1 MEGLFSE
8 FYGIYF
14 IQTKETFVFAAPR
27 TMNCAKTVTMAPRRC
42 NTRLDVWQSG
52 GDHSIPR
59 ASFALASDIALFLL
73 NLPNFFNSKHD
84 AVVACSRGF

>member
-14 IQTKETFVFAAPR
+14 VQTKETFVFAAPR
-27 TMNCAKTVTMAPRRC
+27 TMNCAKTVTTARE
-42 NTRLDVWQSG
+42 DVTPGLMYGTAAAITPFHVQVSRW
-52 GDHSIPR
+52 HLTLHYFCLIC
-59 ASFALASDIALFLL
+59 LI
-73 NLPNFFNSKHD
+73 FNSKHD